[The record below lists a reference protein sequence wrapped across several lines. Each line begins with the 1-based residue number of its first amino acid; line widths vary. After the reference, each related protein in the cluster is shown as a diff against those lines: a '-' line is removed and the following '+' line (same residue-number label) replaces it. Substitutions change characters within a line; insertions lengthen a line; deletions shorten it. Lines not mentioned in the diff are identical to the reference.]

1 MANADGS
8 VVIRVD
14 ADDKKAIKKLDDVAK
29 KANDVRKGLDG
40 KSILINTDVSQAERE
55 IDRLRTSIGKL
66 EEDIRVKERLALET
80 QNAKAMARERNKM
93 AIDSGD
99 AATAQKMAKEW
110 DRLDAKAKRYAEQ
123 INEAQVR
130 LDVEK
135 ETAGNL
141 AQAVLK
147 AAEETGEASRNAEK
161 MNAAVKKAAKSAEAF
176 GKRIKS
182 VVQGAL
188 VFTVITQGLSKL
200 RDWMSDVVSTNSAA
214 SASIAKL
221 KGALLTMVQPLV
233 QVIIPAFTTLVKV
246 LTAVVY
252 VIANVVSAL
261 FGTTA
266 AESANAAK
274 SLNDQKNAYKGVG
287 SAAKS
292 ASKQLASFD
301 EINKLSG
308 ESSGGSSADIAPDFS
323 FTDSISDRLKNIAK
337 DVALIGAGFAL
348 WKISEKL
355 PGMLGDIGTKVAGI
369 AIAIGGLLLLF
380 DGLKDAWENGVD
392 WGNLTEILAGAA
404 AAAFGLYTAFGK
416 VGAGIALIIS
426 GAAMI
431 VTAFKDII
439 SNGANLKNTLLL
451 IAGIVATGL
460 GFFFLTG
467 SVIPLVIAGIA
478 AVVVAVLGLT
488 GNLEEFCQNLK
499 ENILGGLID
508 FITGVFTGDWTKAWE
523 GIKKVFKGIW
533 NGIVMIL
540 ESAVNLIIKGVNWL
554 IGKLNSLLEN
564 SLLAKGLD
572 LIGIEFRGIPQIPEV
587 HIPRL
592 AQGAVIPPNREFMA
606 VLGDQKSGTNIET
619 PLATMVQAFKQA
631 LVESGYGG
639 NNEAVLVLDK
649 EVLGRVVYR
658 LNKAE
663 SSRIG
668 VNLAGTNR

>member
-55 IDRLRTSIGKL
+55 IDRLRTSISKL
-66 EEDIRVKERLALET
+66 EENIRVKERLALET
-80 QNAKAMARERNKM
+80 QNAKAMARAKNKM
-93 AIDSGD
+93 ALDSDD

-161 MNAAVKKAAKSAEAF
+161 MNAAVKKAAKSAETF

-200 RDWMSDVVSTNSAA
+200 RDWISDVISTNSAA

-233 QVIIPAFTTLVKV
+233 QIIIPAFTALVKV
-246 LTAVVY
+246 LTAVVS
-252 VIANVVSAL
+252 VIANVVSSL
-261 FGTTA
+261 FGSTA
-266 AESANAAK
+266 KESAGAAK
-274 SLNDQKNAYKGVG
+274 SLNEQKNALQGVG

-292 ASKQLASFD
+292 AGKQLASFD

-308 ESSGGSSADIAPDFS
+308 ESGGSSSADIAPDFS
-323 FTDSISDRLKNIAK
+323 FMDSISDRLKNIAK

-369 AIAIGGLLLLF
+369 AIAIGGLILLF

-416 VGAGIALIIS
+416 VGAGIALVIS

-631 LVESGYGG
+631 LAESGYGG
-639 NNEAVLVLDK
+639 SNEAVLVLDK
-649 EVLGRVVYR
+649 DVLGKVVYR

-663 SSRIG
+663 GTRIG
-668 VNLAGTNR
+668 VNLAEI

>member
-80 QNAKAMARERNKM
+80 QNAKAMARVRSKM

-200 RDWMSDVVSTNSAA
+200 RDWLSNVVSANSAA

-233 QVIIPAFTTLVKV
+233 QIIIPAFTALVKV
-246 LTAVVY
+246 LTAVVS
-252 VIANVVSAL
+252 VIANVVSSL
-261 FGTTA
+261 FGSTA
-266 AESANAAK
+266 KESAGTAK
-274 SLNDQKNAYKGVG
+274 SLNEQKNALQGVG

-292 ASKQLASFD
+292 AGKQLASFD

-308 ESSGGSSADIAPDFS
+308 ESGGSSSADIDPDFS
-323 FTDSISDRLKNIAK
+323 FMDSISDRLKNIAK

-416 VGAGIALIIS
+416 VGAGIALVIS

-631 LVESGYGG
+631 LAESGYGG
-639 NNEAVLVLDK
+639 SNEAVLVLDK
-649 EVLGRVVYR
+649 DVLGKVVYR

-663 SSRIG
+663 GTRIG
-668 VNLAGTNR
+668 VNLAEI

>member
-80 QNAKAMARERNKM
+80 QNAKAMARVRNKM

-200 RDWMSDVVSTNSAA
+200 RDWLSNVVSANSAA

-233 QVIIPAFTTLVKV
+233 QIIIPAFTALVKV
-246 LTAVVY
+246 LTAVVS
-252 VIANVVSAL
+252 VIANVVSSL
-261 FGTTA
+261 FGSTA
-266 AESANAAK
+266 KESAGAAK
-274 SLNDQKNAYKGVG
+274 SLNEQKNALQGVG

-292 ASKQLASFD
+292 AGKQLASFD

-308 ESSGGSSADIAPDFS
+308 ESGGSSSADIAPDFS
-323 FTDSISDRLKNIAK
+323 FMDSISDRLKNIAK

-416 VGAGIALIIS
+416 VGAGIALVIS

-533 NGIVMIL
+533 NGIVLIL

-631 LVESGYGG
+631 LAESGYGG
-639 NNEAVLVLDK
+639 SNEAVLVLDK
-649 EVLGRVVYR
+649 EVLGKVVYR

-663 SSRIG
+663 GTRIG
-668 VNLAGTNR
+668 VNLAEI

>member
-55 IDRLRTSIGKL
+55 IDRLRASIGKL

-80 QNAKAMARERNKM
+80 QNAKAMARVRNKM

-110 DRLDAKAKRYAEQ
+110 DRLDAKTKRYAEQ

-135 ETAGNL
+135 EAAGNI

-246 LTAVVY
+246 LTAVVS
-252 VIANVVSAL
+252 VIANVVSSL
-261 FGTTA
+261 FGSTA
-266 AESANAAK
+266 KESAGAAK
-274 SLNDQKNAYKGVG
+274 SLNEQKNALQGVG

-292 ASKQLASFD
+292 AGKQLASFD

-308 ESSGGSSADIAPDFS
+308 ESGGSSSADIAPDFS
-323 FTDSISDRLKNIAK
+323 FMDSISDRLKNIAK

-416 VGAGIALIIS
+416 VGAGIALVIS

-540 ESAVNLIIKGVNWL
+540 ESAVNLIIKGINWL

-631 LVESGYGG
+631 LAESGYGG
-639 NNEAVLVLDK
+639 SNEAVLVLDK
-649 EVLGRVVYR
+649 EVLGKVVYR

-663 SSRIG
+663 GTRIG
-668 VNLAGTNR
+668 VNLAEI

>member
-8 VVIRVD
+8 VIIKAD
-14 ADDKKAIKKLDDVAK
+14 IDDKQAQREFNALTKKIDTLQEKLNSK
-29 KANDVRKGLDG
+29 KAKRDTLFNQANNLGAQLD
-40 KSILINTDVSQAERE
+40 E
-55 IDRLRTSIGKL
+55 
-66 EEDIRVKERLALET
+66 
-80 QNAKAMARERNKM
+80 
-93 AIDSGD
+93 
-99 AATAQKMAKEW
+99 
-110 DRLDAKAKRYAEQ
+110 AKAKL
-123 INEAQVR
+123 AQMKGGGEFFTSDAIKQQETSVASM
-130 LDVEK
+130 EK
-135 ETAGNL
+135 EWNAMNDKL
-141 AQAVLK
+141 DKQN
-147 AAEETGEASRNAEK
+147 AAISEGEAKLDRMKAKAGELGKQLGNTGKNAGKIQEGLD
-161 MNAAVKKAAKSAEAF
+161 KASQGMEAF
-176 GKRIKS
+176 TKRVKMLAKR
-182 VVQGAL
+182 AL
-188 VFTVITQGLSKL
+188 VFTIIARALAAL
-200 RDWMSDVVSTNSAA
+200 RDWLADVVSVNGEARDA
-214 SASIAKL
+214 IAQL
-221 KGALLTMVQPLV
+221 KGALLTLAQPLA

-488 GNLEEFCQNLK
+488 GNLEEFCQNFK

-572 LIGIEFRGIPQIPEV
+572 LIGIEFRGIPPIPEV

-631 LVESGYGG
+631 LAESGYGG
-639 NNEAVLVLDK
+639 SNEAVLVLDK
-649 EVLGRVVYR
+649 DVLGKVVYR

-663 SSRIG
+663 GTRIG
-668 VNLAGTNR
+668 VNLSEVQG

>member
-66 EEDIRVKERLALET
+66 DEDIRVKERLALET
-80 QNAKAMARERNKM
+80 QNAKAMARVRSKM

-200 RDWMSDVVSTNSAA
+200 RDWLSDVVSANSAA

-233 QVIIPAFTTLVKV
+233 QIIIPAFTALVKV
-246 LTAVVY
+246 LTAVVS
-252 VIANVVSAL
+252 VIANVVSSL
-261 FGTTA
+261 FGSTA
-266 AESANAAK
+266 KESAGTAK
-274 SLNDQKNAYKGVG
+274 SLNEQKNALQGVG

-292 ASKQLASFD
+292 AGKQLASFD

-308 ESSGGSSADIAPDFS
+308 ESGGSSSADIAPDFS
-323 FTDSISDRLKNIAK
+323 FMDSISDRLKNIAK

-369 AIAIGGLLLLF
+369 AIAISGLLLLF

-416 VGAGIALIIS
+416 VGAGIALVIS

-572 LIGIEFRGIPQIPEV
+572 LIGVEFHGIPQIPPV
-587 HIPRL
+587 KIPRL
-592 AQGAVIPPNREFMA
+592 ATGAVIPSNREFLA
-606 VLGDQKSGTNIET
+606 VLGDQKSGTNIEA
-619 PLATMVQAFKQA
+619 PLDTMVQAFKQA
-631 LVESGYGG
+631 LAEGGYSGG
-639 NNEAVLVLDK
+639 NQAVLVLDK
-649 EVLGRVVYR
+649 EVLGKVVYR

-663 SSRIG
+663 GTRIG
-668 VNLAGTNR
+668 VNLAEI

>member
-55 IDRLRTSIGKL
+55 IDRLRTSISKL
-66 EEDIRVKERLALET
+66 EENIRVKERLALET
-80 QNAKAMARERNKM
+80 QDAKAMARAKNKM
-93 AIDSGD
+93 ALDSGD

-123 INEAQVR
+123 INKAQVR

-147 AAEETGEASRNAEK
+147 TAEETGEASRNAEK

-200 RDWMSDVVSTNSAA
+200 RDWLSDVVSANSAA

-233 QVIIPAFTTLVKV
+233 QIIIPAFTALVKA
-246 LTAVVY
+246 LTAVVS
-252 VIANVVSAL
+252 VIANVVSSL
-261 FGTTA
+261 FGSTA
-266 AESANAAK
+266 KESAGAAK
-274 SLNDQKNAYKGVG
+274 SLNEQKNALQGVG

-292 ASKQLASFD
+292 AGKQLASFD

-308 ESSGGSSADIAPDFS
+308 ESGGSSSADIAPDFS
-323 FTDSISDRLKNIAK
+323 FMDSISDRLKNIAK

-416 VGAGIALIIS
+416 VGAGIALVIS

-619 PLATMVQAFKQA
+619 PLATMVQAFKRA
-631 LVESGYGG
+631 LAESGYSGS
-639 NNEAVLVLDK
+639 NEAVLVLDK
-649 EVLGRVVYR
+649 EVLGKVVYR

-663 SSRIG
+663 GTRIG
-668 VNLAGTNR
+668 VNLAEI

>member
-14 ADDKKAIKKLDDVAK
+14 ADDKKAIKKLDNVAK

-80 QNAKAMARERNKM
+80 QNAKAMARVRSKM

-200 RDWMSDVVSTNSAA
+200 RDWLSDVVSANSAA

-233 QVIIPAFTTLVKV
+233 QIIIPAFTALVKV
-246 LTAVVY
+246 LTAVVS
-252 VIANVVSAL
+252 VIANVVSSL
-261 FGTTA
+261 FGSTA
-266 AESANAAK
+266 KESAGAAK
-274 SLNDQKNAYKGVG
+274 SLNEQKNALQGVS

-292 ASKQLASFD
+292 AGKQLASFD

-308 ESSGGSSADIAPDFS
+308 ESGGSSSADIAPDFS
-323 FTDSISDRLKNIAK
+323 FMDSISDRLKNIAK

-416 VGAGIALIIS
+416 VGAGIALVIS

-488 GNLEEFCQNLK
+488 GNLEEFCQNFK

-631 LVESGYGG
+631 LAESGYGG
-639 NNEAVLVLDK
+639 SNEAVLVLDK
-649 EVLGRVVYR
+649 EVLGKVVYR

-663 SSRIG
+663 GTRIG
-668 VNLAGTNR
+668 VNLAEI

>member
-80 QNAKAMARERNKM
+80 QNAKAMARVRNKM

-200 RDWMSDVVSTNSAA
+200 RDWLSNVVSANSAA

-233 QVIIPAFTTLVKV
+233 QIIIPAFTALVKV
-246 LTAVVY
+246 LTAVVS
-252 VIANVVSAL
+252 VIANVVSSL
-261 FGTTA
+261 FGSTA
-266 AESANAAK
+266 KESAGAAK
-274 SLNDQKNAYKGVG
+274 SLNEQKNALQGVG

-292 ASKQLASFD
+292 AGKQLASFD

-308 ESSGGSSADIAPDFS
+308 ESGGSSSADIAPDFS
-323 FTDSISDRLKNIAK
+323 FMDSISDRLKNIAK

-416 VGAGIALIIS
+416 VGAGIALVIS

-467 SVIPLVIAGIA
+467 SVIPLIIAGIA

-572 LIGIEFRGIPQIPEV
+572 LIGVEFHGIPQIPPV
-587 HIPRL
+587 KIPRL
-592 AQGAVIPPNREFMA
+592 ATGAVIPSNREFLA
-606 VLGDQKSGTNIET
+606 VLGDQKSGTNIEA
-619 PLATMVQAFKQA
+619 PLDTMVQAFKQA
-631 LVESGYGG
+631 LAEGGYSGG
-639 NNEAVLVLDK
+639 NQAVLVLDK
-649 EVLGRVVYR
+649 EVLGKVVYR

-663 SSRIG
+663 GTRIG
-668 VNLAGTNR
+668 VNLAEI

>member
-80 QNAKAMARERNKM
+80 QNAKAMARVRSKM

-200 RDWMSDVVSTNSAA
+200 RDWLSDVVSANSAA
-214 SASIAKL
+214 SAFIAKL

-246 LTAVVY
+246 LTAVVS

-323 FTDSISDRLKNIAK
+323 FMDSISDRLKNIAK

-392 WGNLTEILAGAA
+392 WGNLTGILAGAA

-587 HIPRL
+587 HIPLL

-619 PLATMVQAFKQA
+619 PLATMVQAFKRA
-631 LVESGYGG
+631 LAESGYSGS
-639 NNEAVLVLDK
+639 NEAVLVLDK
-649 EVLGRVVYR
+649 DVLGKVVYR

-663 SSRIG
+663 GTRIG
-668 VNLAGTNR
+668 VNLAEI

>member
-80 QNAKAMARERNKM
+80 QNAKAMARARSKM

-110 DRLDAKAKRYAEQ
+110 DKLDVKAKRYAEQ

-135 ETAGNL
+135 ETAGNI

-147 AAEETGEASRNAEK
+147 AAKETGEASRNAEK

-200 RDWMSDVVSTNSAA
+200 RDWISDVISTNSAA

-246 LTAVVY
+246 LTAVVS

-308 ESSGGSSADIAPDFS
+308 ESNGGSSADIAPDFS
-323 FTDSISDRLKNIAK
+323 FMDSISDRLKNIAK

-488 GNLEEFCQNLK
+488 GNLEEFCQNFK

-540 ESAVNLIIKGVNWL
+540 ESAVNLIIKGINWL

-572 LIGIEFRGIPQIPEV
+572 LIGVEFHGIPQIPPV
-587 HIPRL
+587 KIPRL
-592 AQGAVIPPNREFMA
+592 ATGAVIPSNREFLA
-606 VLGDQKSGTNIET
+606 VLGDQKSGTNIEA
-619 PLATMVQAFKQA
+619 PLDTMVQAFKQA
-631 LVESGYGG
+631 LAEGGYSGG
-639 NNEAVLVLDK
+639 NQAVLVLDK
-649 EVLGRVVYR
+649 EVLGKVVYR

-663 SSRIG
+663 GTRIG
-668 VNLAGTNR
+668 VNLAEI

>member
-55 IDRLRTSIGKL
+55 IDRLRASIGKL

-80 QNAKAMARERNKM
+80 QNAKAMARVRSKM

-200 RDWMSDVVSTNSAA
+200 RDWLSDVVSANSAA

-233 QVIIPAFTTLVKV
+233 QIIIPAFTALVKV
-246 LTAVVY
+246 LTAVVS
-252 VIANVVSAL
+252 VIANVVSSL
-261 FGTTA
+261 FGSTA
-266 AESANAAK
+266 KESAGAAK
-274 SLNDQKNAYKGVG
+274 SLNEQKNALQGVG

-292 ASKQLASFD
+292 AGKQLASFD

-308 ESSGGSSADIAPDFS
+308 ESGGSSSADIAPDFS
-323 FTDSISDRLKNIAK
+323 FMDSISDRLKNIAK

-416 VGAGIALIIS
+416 VGAGIALVIS

-488 GNLEEFCQNLK
+488 GNLEEFCQNFK

-554 IGKLNSLLEN
+554 IVKLNSLLEN

-631 LVESGYGG
+631 LAESGYGG
-639 NNEAVLVLDK
+639 SNEAVLVLDK
-649 EVLGRVVYR
+649 EVLGKVVYR

-663 SSRIG
+663 GTRIG
-668 VNLAGTNR
+668 VNLAEI

>member
-55 IDRLRTSIGKL
+55 IDRLRTSISKL
-66 EEDIRVKERLALET
+66 EEDIRVKERLALEA
-80 QNAKAMARERNKM
+80 QNAKAMARVRSKM
-93 AIDSGD
+93 ASDSGD
-99 AATAQKMAKEW
+99 DATAQKMAKEW

-200 RDWMSDVVSTNSAA
+200 RDWMSDVVSANSAA

-221 KGALLTMVQPLV
+221 KGSLLTMVQPLV
-233 QVIIPAFTTLVKV
+233 QIIIPAFTALVKV
-246 LTAVVY
+246 LTAVVS
-252 VIANVVSAL
+252 VIANVVSSL
-261 FGTTA
+261 FGSTA
-266 AESANAAK
+266 KESAGAAK
-274 SLNDQKNAYKGVG
+274 SLNDQKNALQGVG

-292 ASKQLASFD
+292 AGKQLASFD

-308 ESSGGSSADIAPDFS
+308 ESGGGSSADIAPDFS
-323 FTDSISDRLKNIAK
+323 FMDSISDRLKNIAK

-416 VGAGIALIIS
+416 VGAGIALVIS

-478 AVVVAVLGLT
+478 SVVVAVLGLT
-488 GNLEEFCQNLK
+488 GNLEEFCQNFK

-554 IGKLNSLLEN
+554 ISKLNSLLEN

-572 LIGIEFRGIPQIPEV
+572 LIGVEFHGIPQIPPV
-587 HIPRL
+587 KIPRL
-592 AQGAVIPPNREFMA
+592 ATGAVIPSNREFLA
-606 VLGDQKSGTNIET
+606 VLGDQKSGTNIEA
-619 PLATMVQAFKQA
+619 PLDTMVQAFKQA
-631 LVESGYGG
+631 LAEGGYSGG
-639 NNEAVLVLDK
+639 NQAVLVLDK
-649 EVLGRVVYR
+649 EVLGKVVYR

-663 SSRIG
+663 GTRIG
-668 VNLAGTNR
+668 VNLAEI

>member
-1 MANADGS
+1 MLDSRLEHNLHIFVNS
-8 VVIRVD
+8 VEFIAKVID
-14 ADDKKAIKKLDDVAK
+14 LAKLTPEQVKVVCSVSGDNGENNQRKLGKDYPIGQPS
-29 KANDVRKGLDG
+29 DPVRKINFYTSTCFEGCDLYDKNGVTFIVSDGNKSHTLLDISTLFTQICG
-40 KSILINTDVSQAERE
+40 
-55 IDRLRTSIGKL
+55 RLR
-66 EEDIRVKERLALET
+66 
-80 QNAKAMARERNKM
+80 
-93 AIDSGD
+93 DSKYKGEIIHVYSTTKYSRD
-99 AATAQKMAKEW
+99 VT
-110 DRLDAKAKRYAEQ
+110 LDEFVASTKK
-123 INEAQVR
+123 
-130 LDVEK
+130 
-135 ETAGNL
+135 
-141 AQAVLK
+141 VL
-147 AAEETGEASRNAEK
+147 
-161 MNAAVKKAAKSAEAF
+161 AEA
-176 GKRIKS
+176 
-182 VVQGAL
+182 
-188 VFTVITQGLSKL
+188 
-200 RDWMSDVVSTNSAA
+200 VSYA
-214 SASIAKL
+214 
-221 KGALLTMVQPLV
+221 
-233 QVIIPAFTTLVKV
+233 
-246 LTAVVY
+246 
-252 VIANVVSAL
+252 
-261 FGTTA
+261 
-266 AESANAAK
+266 
-274 SLNDQKNAYKGVG
+274 
-287 SAAKS
+287 
-292 ASKQLASFD
+292 D

-323 FTDSISDRLKNIAK
+323 FMDSISDRLKNIAK

-488 GNLEEFCQNLK
+488 GNLEEFCQNFK

-619 PLATMVQAFKQA
+619 PLATMVQAFKRA
-631 LVESGYGG
+631 LAESGYSGS
-639 NNEAVLVLDK
+639 NEAVLVLDK
-649 EVLGRVVYR
+649 DVLGKVVYR

-663 SSRIG
+663 GTRIG
-668 VNLAGTNR
+668 VNLAEI

>member
-40 KSILINTDVSQAERE
+40 KNILINTNVSQAERD

-80 QNAKAMARERNKM
+80 QNAKAMARVRSKM

-135 ETAGNL
+135 ETAGNI

-200 RDWMSDVVSTNSAA
+200 RDWMSDVVSVNSAA

-233 QVIIPAFTTLVKV
+233 QIIIPAFTALVKV
-246 LTAVVY
+246 LTAVVS
-252 VIANVVSAL
+252 VIANVVSSL
-261 FGTTA
+261 FGSTA
-266 AESANAAK
+266 KESAGAAK
-274 SLNDQKNAYKGVG
+274 SLNDQKNALQGVG

-292 ASKQLASFD
+292 AGKQLASFD

-308 ESSGGSSADIAPDFS
+308 ESGGGSSADIAPDFS
-323 FTDSISDRLKNIAK
+323 FMDSMSDRLKDIAE

-416 VGAGIALIIS
+416 VGAGIALVIS

-478 AVVVAVLGLT
+478 AVVVAVFGLT
-488 GNLEEFCQNLK
+488 GNLEEFCQNFK

-540 ESAVNLIIKGVNWL
+540 ESAVNLVIKGVNWL

-572 LIGIEFRGIPQIPEV
+572 LIGVEFHGIPQIPPV
-587 HIPRL
+587 KIPRL
-592 AQGAVIPPNREFMA
+592 ATGAVIPSNREFLA
-606 VLGDQKSGTNIET
+606 VLGDQKSGTNIEA
-619 PLATMVQAFKQA
+619 PLDTMVQAFKQA
-631 LVESGYGG
+631 LAESGYGG
-639 NNEAVLVLDK
+639 SNEAVLVLDK
-649 EVLGRVVYR
+649 EVLGKVVYR

-663 SSRIG
+663 GTRIG
-668 VNLAGTNR
+668 VNLAEI

>member
-55 IDRLRTSIGKL
+55 IDRLRASIGRLK
-66 EEDIRVKERLALET
+66 EDIRVKERLALET
-80 QNAKAMARERNKM
+80 QNAKAMARVKSKM

-110 DRLDAKAKRYAEQ
+110 DRLDVKAKRYAEQ

-135 ETAGNL
+135 EAAGNI

-200 RDWMSDVVSTNSAA
+200 RDWLSDVVSANSAA

-233 QVIIPAFTTLVKV
+233 QIIIPAFTALVKV
-246 LTAVVY
+246 LTAVVS
-252 VIANVVSAL
+252 VIANVVSSL
-261 FGTTA
+261 FGSTA
-266 AESANAAK
+266 KESAGAAK
-274 SLNDQKNAYKGVG
+274 SLNEQKNALQGVG

-292 ASKQLASFD
+292 AGKQLASFD

-308 ESSGGSSADIAPDFS
+308 ESGGSSSADIAPDFS
-323 FTDSISDRLKNIAK
+323 FMDSISDRLKNIAK

-631 LVESGYGG
+631 LAESGYGG
-639 NNEAVLVLDK
+639 SNEAVLVLDK
-649 EVLGRVVYR
+649 DVLGKVVYR

-663 SSRIG
+663 GTRIG
-668 VNLAGTNR
+668 VNLAEI

>member
-80 QNAKAMARERNKM
+80 QNAKAMARVRSKM

-200 RDWMSDVVSTNSAA
+200 RDWLSDVVSANSAA

-233 QVIIPAFTTLVKV
+233 QIIIPAFTALVKV
-246 LTAVVY
+246 LTAVVS
-252 VIANVVSAL
+252 VIANVVSSL
-261 FGTTA
+261 FGSTA
-266 AESANAAK
+266 KESAGAAK
-274 SLNDQKNAYKGVG
+274 SLNEQKNALQGVG

-292 ASKQLASFD
+292 AGKQLASFD

-308 ESSGGSSADIAPDFS
+308 ESGGSSSADIAPDFS
-323 FTDSISDRLKNIAK
+323 FMDSISDRLKNIAK

-416 VGAGIALIIS
+416 VGAGIALVIS

-488 GNLEEFCQNLK
+488 GNLEEFCQNFK

-533 NGIVMIL
+533 NGIVLIL

-631 LVESGYGG
+631 FAESGYGG
-639 NNEAVLVLDK
+639 SNEAVLVLDK
-649 EVLGRVVYR
+649 DVLGKVVYR

-663 SSRIG
+663 GTRIG
-668 VNLAGTNR
+668 VNLAEI

>member
-80 QNAKAMARERNKM
+80 QNAKAMARVRSKM

-200 RDWMSDVVSTNSAA
+200 RDWLSDVVSANSAA

-233 QVIIPAFTTLVKV
+233 QIIIPAFTALVKV
-246 LTAVVY
+246 LTAVVS
-252 VIANVVSAL
+252 VIANVVSSL
-261 FGTTA
+261 FGSTA
-266 AESANAAK
+266 KESAGAAK
-274 SLNDQKNAYKGVG
+274 SLNEQKNALQGVG

-292 ASKQLASFD
+292 AGKQLASFD

-308 ESSGGSSADIAPDFS
+308 ESGGSSSADIAPDFS
-323 FTDSISDRLKNIAK
+323 FMDSISDRLKNIAK

-416 VGAGIALIIS
+416 VGAGIALVIS

-488 GNLEEFCQNLK
+488 GNLEEFCQNFK

-540 ESAVNLIIKGVNWL
+540 ESVVNLIIKGVNWL

-631 LVESGYGG
+631 LAESGYGG
-639 NNEAVLVLDK
+639 SNEAVLVLDK
-649 EVLGRVVYR
+649 EVLGKVVYR

-663 SSRIG
+663 GTRIG
-668 VNLAGTNR
+668 VNLAEI

>member
-14 ADDKKAIKKLDDVAK
+14 ADDKNAIKKLDDVAK
-29 KANDVRKGLDG
+29 KANDLRKGLDG
-40 KSILINTDVSQAERE
+40 KSILINTNVSQAERD

-80 QNAKAMARERNKM
+80 QNAKAMARVKSKM

-123 INEAQVR
+123 INEAKVR

-233 QVIIPAFTTLVKV
+233 QIIIPAFTALVKV
-246 LTAVVY
+246 LTAVVS
-252 VIANVVSAL
+252 VIANVVSSL
-261 FGTTA
+261 FGSTA
-266 AESANAAK
+266 KESAGAAK
-274 SLNDQKNAYKGVG
+274 SLNDQKNALQGVG

-292 ASKQLASFD
+292 AGKQLASFD

-308 ESSGGSSADIAPDFS
+308 ESGGGSSADIAPDFS
-323 FTDSISDRLKNIAK
+323 FMDSISDRLKNIAK

-355 PGMLGDIGTKVAGI
+355 PGILGDIGTKVAGI

-380 DGLKDAWENGVD
+380 DGLKDAWENGVN

-416 VGAGIALIIS
+416 VGAGIALVIS

-488 GNLEEFCQNLK
+488 GNLEEFCQNFK

-572 LIGIEFRGIPQIPEV
+572 LIGVEFHGIPQIPPV
-587 HIPRL
+587 KIPRL
-592 AQGAVIPPNREFMA
+592 ATGAVTPSNREFLA
-606 VLGDQKSGTNIET
+606 VLGDQKSGTNIEA
-619 PLATMVQAFKQA
+619 PLDTMVQAFKQA
-631 LVESGYGG
+631 LAESGYGG
-639 NNEAVLVLDK
+639 SNEAVLVLDK
-649 EVLGRVVYR
+649 EVLGKVVYR

-663 SSRIG
+663 GTRIG
-668 VNLAGTNR
+668 VNLAEI

>member
-55 IDRLRTSIGKL
+55 IDRLRASIGKL

-80 QNAKAMARERNKM
+80 QNAKAMARVRSKM

-200 RDWMSDVVSTNSAA
+200 RDWLSDVVSANSAA

-233 QVIIPAFTTLVKV
+233 QIIIPAFTALVKV
-246 LTAVVY
+246 LTAVVS
-252 VIANVVSAL
+252 VIANVVSSL
-261 FGTTA
+261 FGSTA
-266 AESANAAK
+266 KESAGAAK
-274 SLNDQKNAYKGVG
+274 SLNEQKNALQGVG

-292 ASKQLASFD
+292 AGKQLASFD

-308 ESSGGSSADIAPDFS
+308 ESGGSSSADIAPDFS
-323 FTDSISDRLKNIAK
+323 FMDSISDRLKNIAK

-416 VGAGIALIIS
+416 VGAGIALVIS

-631 LVESGYGG
+631 LAESGYGG
-639 NNEAVLVLDK
+639 SNEAVLVLDK
-649 EVLGRVVYR
+649 EVLGKVVYR

-663 SSRIG
+663 GTRIG
-668 VNLAGTNR
+668 VNLAEI

>member
-55 IDRLRTSIGKL
+55 IDRLRASIGKL
-66 EEDIRVKERLALET
+66 KEDIRVKERLALET
-80 QNAKAMARERNKM
+80 QNAKAMARVKSKM

-161 MNAAVKKAAKSAEAF
+161 MNAAVKRAAKSAEAF

-200 RDWMSDVVSTNSAA
+200 RDWLSDVVSANSAA

-233 QVIIPAFTTLVKV
+233 QIIIPAFTALVKV
-246 LTAVVY
+246 LTAVVS
-252 VIANVVSAL
+252 VIANVVSSL
-261 FGTTA
+261 FGSTA
-266 AESANAAK
+266 KESAGAAK
-274 SLNDQKNAYKGVG
+274 SLNEQKNALQGVG

-292 ASKQLASFD
+292 AGKQLASFD

-308 ESSGGSSADIAPDFS
+308 ESGGSSSADIAPDFS
-323 FTDSISDRLKNIAK
+323 FMDSISDRLKNIAK

-416 VGAGIALIIS
+416 VGAGIALVIS

-572 LIGIEFRGIPQIPEV
+572 LIGVEFRGIPQIPPV
-587 HIPRL
+587 KIPRL
-592 AQGAVIPPNREFMA
+592 ATGAVIPSNREFLA

-619 PLATMVQAFKQA
+619 PLDTMVQAFKQA
-631 LVESGYGG
+631 LAEGGYSGG
-639 NNEAVLVLDK
+639 NQAVLVLDK
-649 EVLGRVVYR
+649 EVLGKVVYR

-663 SSRIG
+663 GTRIG
-668 VNLAGTNR
+668 VNLAEI

>member
-14 ADDKKAIKKLDDVAK
+14 ADDRKAIKKLDDVAK

-80 QNAKAMARERNKM
+80 QNAKAMARVRSKM

-200 RDWMSDVVSTNSAA
+200 RDWLSDVVSANSAA

-233 QVIIPAFTTLVKV
+233 QIIIPAFTALVKV
-246 LTAVVY
+246 LTAVAS
-252 VIANVVSAL
+252 VIANVVSSL
-261 FGTTA
+261 FGSTA
-266 AESANAAK
+266 KESAGAAK
-274 SLNDQKNAYKGVG
+274 SLNEQKNALQGVG

-292 ASKQLASFD
+292 AGKQLASFD

-308 ESSGGSSADIAPDFS
+308 ESGGSSSADIAPDFS
-323 FTDSISDRLKNIAK
+323 FMDSISDRLKNNAK

-369 AIAIGGLLLLF
+369 AIVIGGLLLLF

-416 VGAGIALIIS
+416 VGAGIALVIS

-631 LVESGYGG
+631 LAESGYGG
-639 NNEAVLVLDK
+639 SNEAVLVLDK
-649 EVLGRVVYR
+649 EVLGKVVYR

-663 SSRIG
+663 GTRIG
-668 VNLAGTNR
+668 VNLAEI

>member
-80 QNAKAMARERNKM
+80 QNAKAMARVRNKM

-200 RDWMSDVVSTNSAA
+200 RDWLSNVVSANSAA

-233 QVIIPAFTTLVKV
+233 QIIIPAFTALVKV
-246 LTAVVY
+246 LTAVVS
-252 VIANVVSAL
+252 VIANVVSSL
-261 FGTTA
+261 FGSTA
-266 AESANAAK
+266 KESAGAAK
-274 SLNDQKNAYKGVG
+274 SLNEQKNALQGVG

-292 ASKQLASFD
+292 AGKQLASFD

-308 ESSGGSSADIAPDFS
+308 ESGGSSSADIAPDFS
-323 FTDSISDRLKNIAK
+323 FMDSISDRLKNIAK

-416 VGAGIALIIS
+416 VGAGIALVIS

-572 LIGIEFRGIPQIPEV
+572 LIGIEFRGIPQMPAV

-619 PLATMVQAFKQA
+619 PLATMVQAFKRA
-631 LVESGYGG
+631 LAESGYSGS
-639 NNEAVLVLDK
+639 NEAVLVLDK
-649 EVLGRVVYR
+649 EVLGKVVYR

-663 SSRIG
+663 GTRIG
-668 VNLAGTNR
+668 VNLAEI

>member
-80 QNAKAMARERNKM
+80 QNAKAMARVRSKM

-130 LDVEK
+130 LNVEK

-200 RDWMSDVVSTNSAA
+200 RDWLSNVVSANSAA

-233 QVIIPAFTTLVKV
+233 QIIIPAFTALVKV
-246 LTAVVY
+246 LTAVVS
-252 VIANVVSAL
+252 VIANVVSSL
-261 FGTTA
+261 FGSTA
-266 AESANAAK
+266 KESAGAAK
-274 SLNDQKNAYKGVG
+274 SLNEQKNALQGVG

-292 ASKQLASFD
+292 AGKQLASFD

-308 ESSGGSSADIAPDFS
+308 ENGGSSSADIAPDFS
-323 FTDSISDRLKNIAK
+323 FMDSISDRLKNIAK

-416 VGAGIALIIS
+416 VGAGIALVIS

-467 SVIPLVIAGIA
+467 SVIPLIIAGIA

-631 LVESGYGG
+631 LAESGYGG
-639 NNEAVLVLDK
+639 SNEAVLVLDK
-649 EVLGRVVYR
+649 EVLGKVVYR

-663 SSRIG
+663 GTRIG
-668 VNLAGTNR
+668 VNLAEI

>member
-55 IDRLRTSIGKL
+55 IDRLRASIGKL

-80 QNAKAMARERNKM
+80 QNAKAMARVRSKM

-200 RDWMSDVVSTNSAA
+200 RDWLSDVVSANSAA

-233 QVIIPAFTTLVKV
+233 QIIIPAFTALVKV
-246 LTAVVY
+246 LTAVVS
-252 VIANVVSAL
+252 VIANVVSSL
-261 FGTTA
+261 FGSTA
-266 AESANAAK
+266 KESAGAAK
-274 SLNDQKNAYKGVG
+274 SLNEQKNALQGVG

-292 ASKQLASFD
+292 AGKQLASFD

-308 ESSGGSSADIAPDFS
+308 ESGGSSSADIAPDFS
-323 FTDSISDRLKNIAK
+323 FMDSISDRLKNIAK

-404 AAAFGLYTAFGK
+404 AAAFGLYPAFGK

-488 GNLEEFCQNLK
+488 GNLEEFCQNFK

-564 SLLAKGLD
+564 SLLTKGLD

-631 LVESGYGG
+631 LAESGYGG
-639 NNEAVLVLDK
+639 SNEAVLVLDK
-649 EVLGRVVYR
+649 EVLGKVVYR

-663 SSRIG
+663 GTRIG
-668 VNLAGTNR
+668 VNLAEI

>member
-80 QNAKAMARERNKM
+80 QNAKAMARVRSKM

-130 LDVEK
+130 LNVEK

-200 RDWMSDVVSTNSAA
+200 RDWLSDVVSANSAA

-233 QVIIPAFTTLVKV
+233 QIIIPAFTALVKV
-246 LTAVVY
+246 LTAVVS
-252 VIANVVSAL
+252 VIANVVSSL
-261 FGTTA
+261 FGFTA
-266 AESANAAK
+266 KESAGAAK
-274 SLNDQKNAYKGVG
+274 SLNEQKNALQGVG

-292 ASKQLASFD
+292 AGKQLASFD

-308 ESSGGSSADIAPDFS
+308 ESGGSSSADIAPDFS
-323 FTDSISDRLKNIAK
+323 FMDSISDRLKNIAK

-416 VGAGIALIIS
+416 VGAGIALVIS

-467 SVIPLVIAGIA
+467 SVIPLIIAGIA

-540 ESAVNLIIKGVNWL
+540 ESAANLIIKGVNWL

-631 LVESGYGG
+631 LAESGYGG
-639 NNEAVLVLDK
+639 SNEAVLVLDK
-649 EVLGRVVYR
+649 EVLGKVVYR

-663 SSRIG
+663 GTRIG
-668 VNLAGTNR
+668 VNLAEI

>member
-80 QNAKAMARERNKM
+80 QNAKAMARVRSKM

-200 RDWMSDVVSTNSAA
+200 RDWLSNVVSANSAA

-233 QVIIPAFTTLVKV
+233 QIIIPAFTALVKV
-246 LTAVVY
+246 LTAVVS
-252 VIANVVSAL
+252 VIANVVSSL
-261 FGTTA
+261 FGSTA
-266 AESANAAK
+266 KESAGAAK
-274 SLNDQKNAYKGVG
+274 SLNEQKNALQGVG

-292 ASKQLASFD
+292 AGKQLASFD

-308 ESSGGSSADIAPDFS
+308 ESGGSSSADIAPDFS
-323 FTDSISDRLKNIAK
+323 FMDSISDRLKNIAK

-416 VGAGIALIIS
+416 VGAGIALVIS

-467 SVIPLVIAGIA
+467 SVIPLIIAGIA

-587 HIPRL
+587 HVPRL

-631 LVESGYGG
+631 LAESGYGG
-639 NNEAVLVLDK
+639 SNEAVLVLDK
-649 EVLGRVVYR
+649 EVLGKVVYR

-663 SSRIG
+663 GTRIG
-668 VNLAGTNR
+668 VNLAEI

>member
-8 VVIRVD
+8 VIIKAD
-14 ADDKKAIKKLDDVAK
+14 IDDKQAQRELNALTKKIDTLQEKLNSK
-29 KANDVRKGLDG
+29 KAERDTLFNQANNLGAQLD
-40 KSILINTDVSQAERE
+40 E
-55 IDRLRTSIGKL
+55 
-66 EEDIRVKERLALET
+66 
-80 QNAKAMARERNKM
+80 
-93 AIDSGD
+93 
-99 AATAQKMAKEW
+99 
-110 DRLDAKAKRYAEQ
+110 AKAKL
-123 INEAQVR
+123 AQMKGGGEFFTSDAIKQQETSVASM
-130 LDVEK
+130 EK
-135 ETAGNL
+135 EWNAMNDKL
-141 AQAVLK
+141 DKQN
-147 AAEETGEASRNAEK
+147 AAISEGEAKLDRMKAKAGELGKQLGNTGKNAGKIQEGLD
-161 MNAAVKKAAKSAEAF
+161 KASQGMEAF
-176 GKRIKS
+176 TKRVKMLAKR
-182 VVQGAL
+182 AL
-188 VFTVITQGLSKL
+188 VFTIIARALAAL
-200 RDWMSDVVSTNSAA
+200 RDWLADVVSVNGEARDA
-214 SASIAKL
+214 IAQL
-221 KGALLTMVQPLV
+221 KGALLTLAQPLA

-488 GNLEEFCQNLK
+488 GNLEEFCQNFK

-572 LIGIEFRGIPQIPEV
+572 LIGIEFRGIPPIPEV

-631 LVESGYGG
+631 LAESGYGG
-639 NNEAVLVLDK
+639 SNEAVLVLDK
-649 EVLGRVVYR
+649 DELGKVVYR

-663 SSRIG
+663 GTRIG
-668 VNLAGTNR
+668 VNLSEVQG

>member
-1 MANADGS
+1 M
-8 VVIRVD
+8 
-14 ADDKKAIKKLDDVAK
+14 
-29 KANDVRKGLDG
+29 DG

-80 QNAKAMARERNKM
+80 QNAKAMARVRSKM

-200 RDWMSDVVSTNSAA
+200 RDWLSDVVSANSAA

-233 QVIIPAFTTLVKV
+233 QIIIPAFTALVKV
-246 LTAVVY
+246 LTAVVS
-252 VIANVVSAL
+252 VIANVVSSL
-261 FGTTA
+261 FGSTA
-266 AESANAAK
+266 KESAGAAK

-323 FTDSISDRLKNIAK
+323 FMDSISDRLKNIAK

-348 WKISEKL
+348 WKSLRNCRACLETLEQRL
-355 PGMLGDIGTKVAGI
+355 P
-369 AIAIGGLLLLF
+369 
-380 DGLKDAWENGVD
+380 
-392 WGNLTEILAGAA
+392 
-404 AAAFGLYTAFGK
+404 
-416 VGAGIALIIS
+416 AL
-426 GAAMI
+426 
-431 VTAFKDII
+431 
-439 SNGANLKNTLLL
+439 
-451 IAGIVATGL
+451 
-460 GFFFLTG
+460 
-467 SVIPLVIAGIA
+467 P
-478 AVVVAVLGLT
+478 
-488 GNLEEFCQNLK
+488 
-499 ENILGGLID
+499 
-508 FITGVFTGDWTKAWE
+508 
-523 GIKKVFKGIW
+523 
-533 NGIVMIL
+533 
-540 ESAVNLIIKGVNWL
+540 
-554 IGKLNSLLEN
+554 
-564 SLLAKGLD
+564 
-572 LIGIEFRGIPQIPEV
+572 
-587 HIPRL
+587 
-592 AQGAVIPPNREFMA
+592 
-606 VLGDQKSGTNIET
+606 
-619 PLATMVQAFKQA
+619 
-631 LVESGYGG
+631 
-639 NNEAVLVLDK
+639 
-649 EVLGRVVYR
+649 
-658 LNKAE
+658 
-663 SSRIG
+663 
-668 VNLAGTNR
+668 

>member
-8 VVIRVD
+8 VIIKAD
-14 ADDKKAIKKLDDVAK
+14 IDDKQAQRELNALTKKIDTLQEKLNSK
-29 KANDVRKGLDG
+29 KAKRDTLFNQANNLGAQLD
-40 KSILINTDVSQAERE
+40 E
-55 IDRLRTSIGKL
+55 
-66 EEDIRVKERLALET
+66 
-80 QNAKAMARERNKM
+80 
-93 AIDSGD
+93 
-99 AATAQKMAKEW
+99 
-110 DRLDAKAKRYAEQ
+110 AKAKL
-123 INEAQVR
+123 AQMKGGGEFFTSDAIKQQETSVASM
-130 LDVEK
+130 EK
-135 ETAGNL
+135 EWNAMNDKL
-141 AQAVLK
+141 DKQN
-147 AAEETGEASRNAEK
+147 AAISEGEAELDRMKAKAGELGKQLGNTGKNAGKIQEGLD
-161 MNAAVKKAAKSAEAF
+161 KASQGMEAF
-176 GKRIKS
+176 TKRVKMLAKR
-182 VVQGAL
+182 AL
-188 VFTVITQGLSKL
+188 VFTIIARALAAL
-200 RDWMSDVVSTNSAA
+200 RDWLADVVAVNGEARDA
-214 SASIAKL
+214 IAQL
-221 KGALLTMVQPLV
+221 KGALLTLAQPLA

-488 GNLEEFCQNLK
+488 GNLEEFCQNFK

-572 LIGIEFRGIPQIPEV
+572 LIGIEFRGIPPIPEV

-631 LVESGYGG
+631 LAESGCGG
-639 NNEAVLVLDK
+639 SNEAVLVLDK
-649 EVLGRVVYR
+649 EVLGKVVYR

-663 SSRIG
+663 GTRIG
-668 VNLAGTNR
+668 VNLAEI

>member
-14 ADDKKAIKKLDDVAK
+14 ADDKNAIKKLDDVAK
-29 KANDVRKGLDG
+29 KANDLRKGLDG
-40 KSILINTDVSQAERE
+40 KSILINTNVSQAERD

-80 QNAKAMARERNKM
+80 QNAKAMARVKSKM

-123 INEAQVR
+123 INEAKVR

-233 QVIIPAFTTLVKV
+233 QIIIPAFTALVKV
-246 LTAVVY
+246 LTAVVS
-252 VIANVVSAL
+252 VIANVVSSL
-261 FGTTA
+261 FGSTA
-266 AESANAAK
+266 KESAGAAK
-274 SLNDQKNAYKGVG
+274 SLNDQKNALQGVG
-287 SAAKS
+287 GAAKS
-292 ASKQLASFD
+292 AGKQLASFD

-308 ESSGGSSADIAPDFS
+308 ESGGGSSADIAPDFS
-323 FTDSISDRLKNIAK
+323 FMDSISDRLKNIAK

-355 PGMLGDIGTKVAGI
+355 PGILGDIGTKVAGI

-380 DGLKDAWENGVD
+380 DGLKDAWENGVN

-416 VGAGIALIIS
+416 VGAGIALVIS

-488 GNLEEFCQNLK
+488 GNLEEFCQNFK

-572 LIGIEFRGIPQIPEV
+572 LIGVEFHGIPQIPPV
-587 HIPRL
+587 KIPRL
-592 AQGAVIPPNREFMA
+592 ATGAVIPSNREFLA
-606 VLGDQKSGTNIET
+606 VLGDQKSGTNIEA
-619 PLATMVQAFKQA
+619 PLDTMVQAFKQA
-631 LVESGYGG
+631 LAESGYGG
-639 NNEAVLVLDK
+639 SNEAVLVLDK
-649 EVLGRVVYR
+649 EVLGKVVYR

-663 SSRIG
+663 GTRIG
-668 VNLAGTNR
+668 VNLAEI

>member
-66 EEDIRVKERLALET
+66 EEDIRVKERLVLET
-80 QNAKAMARERNKM
+80 QNAKAMARVRNKM

-200 RDWMSDVVSTNSAA
+200 RDWLSNVVSANSAA

-233 QVIIPAFTTLVKV
+233 QIIIPAFTALVKV
-246 LTAVVY
+246 LTAVVS
-252 VIANVVSAL
+252 VIANVVSSL
-261 FGTTA
+261 FGSTA
-266 AESANAAK
+266 KESAGAAK
-274 SLNDQKNAYKGVG
+274 SLNEQKNALQGVG

-292 ASKQLASFD
+292 AGKQLASFD

-308 ESSGGSSADIAPDFS
+308 ESGGSSSADIAPDFS
-323 FTDSISDRLKNIAK
+323 FMDSISDRLKNIAK

-416 VGAGIALIIS
+416 VGAGIALVIS

-572 LIGIEFRGIPQIPEV
+572 LIGVEFHGIPQIPPV
-587 HIPRL
+587 KIPRL
-592 AQGAVIPPNREFMA
+592 ATGAVIPSNREFLA
-606 VLGDQKSGTNIET
+606 VLGDQKSGTNIEA
-619 PLATMVQAFKQA
+619 PLDTMVQAFKQA
-631 LVESGYGG
+631 LAEGGYSGG
-639 NNEAVLVLDK
+639 NQAVLVLDK
-649 EVLGRVVYR
+649 EVLGKVVYR

-663 SSRIG
+663 GTRIG
-668 VNLAGTNR
+668 VNLAEI

>member
-55 IDRLRTSIGKL
+55 IDRLRASIGKL
-66 EEDIRVKERLALET
+66 KEDIRVKERLALET
-80 QNAKAMARERNKM
+80 QNAKAMARVKSKM

-200 RDWMSDVVSTNSAA
+200 RDWLSDVVSANSAA

-233 QVIIPAFTTLVKV
+233 QIIIPAFTALVKV
-246 LTAVVY
+246 LTAVVS
-252 VIANVVSAL
+252 VIANVVSSL
-261 FGTTA
+261 FGFTA
-266 AESANAAK
+266 KESAGAAK
-274 SLNDQKNAYKGVG
+274 SLNEQKNALQGVG

-292 ASKQLASFD
+292 AGKQLASFD

-308 ESSGGSSADIAPDFS
+308 ESGGSSSADIAPDFS
-323 FTDSISDRLKNIAK
+323 FMDSISDRLKNIAK

-416 VGAGIALIIS
+416 VGAGIALVIS

-619 PLATMVQAFKQA
+619 PLATMVQAFKRA
-631 LVESGYGG
+631 LAESGYSGS
-639 NNEAVLVLDK
+639 NEAVLVLDK
-649 EVLGRVVYR
+649 EVLGKVVYR

-663 SSRIG
+663 GTRIG
-668 VNLAGTNR
+668 VNLAEI

>member
-14 ADDKKAIKKLDDVAK
+14 ADDKNAIKKLDDVAK
-29 KANDVRKGLDG
+29 KANDLRKGLDG
-40 KSILINTDVSQAERE
+40 KSILINTNVSQAERE

-80 QNAKAMARERNKM
+80 QNAKAMARVRSKM

-200 RDWMSDVVSTNSAA
+200 RDWLSDVVSANSAA

-233 QVIIPAFTTLVKV
+233 QIIIPAFTALVKV
-246 LTAVVY
+246 LTAVVS
-252 VIANVVSAL
+252 VIANVVSSL
-261 FGTTA
+261 FGSTA
-266 AESANAAK
+266 KESAGAAK
-274 SLNDQKNAYKGVG
+274 SLNEQKNALQGVG

-292 ASKQLASFD
+292 AGKQLASFD

-308 ESSGGSSADIAPDFS
+308 ESGGSSSADIAPDFS
-323 FTDSISDRLKNIAK
+323 FMDSISDRLKNIAK

-416 VGAGIALIIS
+416 VGAGIALVIS

-488 GNLEEFCQNLK
+488 GNLEEFCQNFK

-572 LIGIEFRGIPQIPEV
+572 LIGVEFHGIPQIPPV
-587 HIPRL
+587 KIPRL
-592 AQGAVIPPNREFMA
+592 ATGAVIPSNREFLA
-606 VLGDQKSGTNIET
+606 VLGDQKSGTNIEA
-619 PLATMVQAFKQA
+619 PLDTMVQAFKQA
-631 LVESGYGG
+631 LAESGYGG
-639 NNEAVLVLDK
+639 SNEAVLVLDK
-649 EVLGRVVYR
+649 EVLGKVVYR

-663 SSRIG
+663 GTRIG
-668 VNLAGTNR
+668 VNLAEI

>member
-1 MANADGS
+1 MASADGS

-80 QNAKAMARERNKM
+80 QNAKAMARVKSKM

-110 DRLDAKAKRYAEQ
+110 DRLDVKAKRYAEQ

-135 ETAGNL
+135 EAAGNI

-233 QVIIPAFTTLVKV
+233 QIIIPAFTALVKV
-246 LTAVVY
+246 LATVVSF
-252 VIANVVSAL
+252 IANIVSAL

-266 AESANAAK
+266 KESANAAK

-287 SAAKS
+287 GAAKS

-308 ESSGGSSADIAPDFS
+308 EGGGGSGIILPDFS
-323 FTDSISDRLKNIAK
+323 TAANFAFLDKIADKLKKIGQDIVDLFK
-337 DVALIGAGFAL
+337 DVTGFIGNVFSG
-348 WKISEKL
+348 
-355 PGMLGDIGTKVAGI
+355 
-369 AIAIGGLLLLF
+369 
-380 DGLKDAWENGVD
+380 D
-392 WGNLTEILAGAA
+392 WGAALDNIINFVNHARILLADLLDFVGYIFGAIIDTIIEKCGLAGTPVGDMLTGIKDIVQGAL
-404 AAAFGLYTAFGK
+404 GL
-416 VGAGIALIIS
+416 IS
-426 GAAMI
+426 GILTFDLEKMKQSVI
-431 VTAFKDII
+431 QM
-439 SNGANLKNTLLL
+439 
-451 IAGIVATGL
+451 
-460 GFFFLTG
+460 LTG
-467 SVIPLVIAGIA
+467 VKTFVLGVFDWFK
-478 AVVVAVLGLT
+478 LGLT
-488 GNLEEFCQNLK
+488 SLLDWLDESTNGRFHELIELAKTYVNDVVEGMKQIFS
-499 ENILGGLID
+499 GLIE
-508 FITGVFTGDWTKAWE
+508 FLTGVFTLDWKKAWE
-523 GIKKVFKGIW
+523 GIKEIFRGIW
-533 NGIVMIL
+533 NTIVGVF
-540 ESAVNLIIKGVNWL
+540 EAAVNLIIKGINWL
-554 IGKLNSLLEN
+554 IDQLNKIHFEIPDWVPGIGGKSF
-564 SLLAKGLD
+564 
-572 LIGIEFRGIPQIPEV
+572 GINIPHVGELR
-587 HIPRL
+587 IPRL

-631 LVESGYGG
+631 LAESGCGG
-639 NNEAVLVLDK
+639 SNEAVLVLDK
-649 EVLGRVVYR
+649 EVLGKVVYR

-663 SSRIG
+663 GTRIG
-668 VNLAGTNR
+668 VNLTEI

>member
-80 QNAKAMARERNKM
+80 QNAKAMARVRSKM

-200 RDWMSDVVSTNSAA
+200 RDWLSDVVSANSAA

-233 QVIIPAFTTLVKV
+233 QIIIPAFTALVKV
-246 LTAVVY
+246 LTAVVS
-252 VIANVVSAL
+252 VIANVVSSL
-261 FGTTA
+261 FGSTA
-266 AESANAAK
+266 KESAGAAK

-323 FTDSISDRLKNIAK
+323 FMDSISDRLKNIAK

-416 VGAGIALIIS
+416 VGAGIALVIS

-619 PLATMVQAFKQA
+619 PLATMVQAVKQA
-631 LVESGYGG
+631 LAESGYGG
-639 NNEAVLVLDK
+639 SNEAVLVLDK
-649 EVLGRVVYR
+649 EVLGKVVYR

-663 SSRIG
+663 GTRIG
-668 VNLAGTNR
+668 VNLAEI

>member
-55 IDRLRTSIGKL
+55 IDRLRTSISKL
-66 EEDIRVKERLALET
+66 EEDIRVKERLALEA
-80 QNAKAMARERNKM
+80 QNAKAMARVRSKM

-135 ETAGNL
+135 ETAGNI

-161 MNAAVKKAAKSAEAF
+161 MNAAVKKAAKSAETF

-200 RDWMSDVVSTNSAA
+200 RDWISDVISTNSAA

-246 LTAVVY
+246 LTAVVS
-252 VIANVVSAL
+252 VIANVVSTL
-261 FGTTA
+261 FGTTT

-274 SLNDQKNAYKGVG
+274 SLNAQKNAYKGVG

-308 ESSGGSSADIAPDFS
+308 ESNGGSSADIAPDFS
-323 FTDSISDRLKNIAK
+323 FMDSISDRLKNIAK

-416 VGAGIALIIS
+416 VGAGIALVIS

-572 LIGIEFRGIPQIPEV
+572 LIGVEFHGIPQIPPV
-587 HIPRL
+587 KIPRL
-592 AQGAVIPPNREFMA
+592 ATGAVIPSNREFLA
-606 VLGDQKSGTNIET
+606 VLGDQKSGTNIEA
-619 PLATMVQAFKQA
+619 PLDTMVQAFKQA
-631 LVESGYGG
+631 LAEGGYSGG
-639 NNEAVLVLDK
+639 NQAVLVLDK
-649 EVLGRVVYR
+649 EVLGKVVYR

-663 SSRIG
+663 GTRIG
-668 VNLAGTNR
+668 VNLAEI

>member
-80 QNAKAMARERNKM
+80 QNAKAMARVRSKM

-130 LDVEK
+130 LNVEK

-200 RDWMSDVVSTNSAA
+200 RDWLSNVVSANSAA

-233 QVIIPAFTTLVKV
+233 QIIIPAFTALVKV
-246 LTAVVY
+246 LTAVVS
-252 VIANVVSAL
+252 VIANVVSSL
-261 FGTTA
+261 FGSTA
-266 AESANAAK
+266 KESAGAAK
-274 SLNDQKNAYKGVG
+274 SLNEQKNALQGVG

-292 ASKQLASFD
+292 AGKQLASFD

-308 ESSGGSSADIAPDFS
+308 ENGGSSSADIAPDFS
-323 FTDSISDRLKNIAK
+323 FMDSISDRLKNIAK

-416 VGAGIALIIS
+416 VGAGIALVIS

-451 IAGIVATGL
+451 IAGIVVTGL

-467 SVIPLVIAGIA
+467 SVIPLIIAGIA

-572 LIGIEFRGIPQIPEV
+572 LIGVEFHGIPQIPPV
-587 HIPRL
+587 KIPRL
-592 AQGAVIPPNREFMA
+592 ATGAVIPSNREFLA
-606 VLGDQKSGTNIET
+606 VLGDQKSGTNIEA
-619 PLATMVQAFKQA
+619 PLDTMVQAFKQA
-631 LVESGYGG
+631 LAEGGYSGG
-639 NNEAVLVLDK
+639 NQAVLVLDK
-649 EVLGRVVYR
+649 EVLGKVVYR

-663 SSRIG
+663 GTRIG
-668 VNLAGTNR
+668 VNLAEI